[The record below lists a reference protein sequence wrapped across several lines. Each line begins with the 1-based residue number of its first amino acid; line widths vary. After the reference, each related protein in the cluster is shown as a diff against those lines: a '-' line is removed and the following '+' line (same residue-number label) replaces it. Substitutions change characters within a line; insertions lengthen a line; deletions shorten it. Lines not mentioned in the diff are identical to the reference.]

1 MVYYSYCTCTNNNH
15 NPYGT
20 IRFVIN
26 NLGRKIIYRQTLNP
40 GKTAVLRM
48 LSYLGTATPKKERAG
63 GNPTTGRLGGQV
75 IFQSSS
81 RPEGPPSFKCTR
93 LAGTL
98 GGPTWIWRFGVSS
111 TEAQALHVRQGAPLL
126 IHLPQLVSASAQLW
140 GPQSSSGSRD
150 VTPAQVTKA

>member
-1 MVYYSYCTCTNNNH
+1 
-15 NPYGT
+15 
-20 IRFVIN
+20 
-26 NLGRKIIYRQTLNP
+26 
-40 GKTAVLRM
+40 M
-48 LSYLGTATPKKERAG
+48 LSYLATATPKKERAG

-126 IHLPQLVSASAQLW
+126 IHPPQLVSASAQLW

-150 VTPAQVTKA
+150 VTPAQVTKAWGEYSSYFFVYLSSFFLLLSLFCLTFILDWSIVVYVVFVLGG